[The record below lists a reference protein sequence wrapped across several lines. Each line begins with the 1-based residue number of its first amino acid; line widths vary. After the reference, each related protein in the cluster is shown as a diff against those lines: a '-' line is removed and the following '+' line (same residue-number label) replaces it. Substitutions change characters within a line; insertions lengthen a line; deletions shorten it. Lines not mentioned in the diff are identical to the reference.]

1 MACSMVHVLVPRLS
15 IDGEQLVDRFQRAD
29 GRGILLVEFDRIRM
43 SNACCSVAE
52 FGVALEL

>member
-1 MACSMVHVLVPRLS
+1 MVHVLVPRLS